1 MHPPRSFADRI
12 ASRLTKASTKE
23 CSLCYEASSF
33 VSKGACGHCEI
44 CWICCLRLRLIL
56 KDKSCAICKE
66 ELQTVSIVPADA
78 SGKESVAGSISDVA
92 FTNIEVMKEAQRL
105 TSYVCPYPCGD
116 SEAFDFKTLGDLQT
130 HLKRDHCT
138 AVFCSICVDYRQ
150 CFLPEQVLYSPASL
164 TQHNKQE
171 HPNCDFCSK
180 DRRFYSFDELVGHL
194 NQAHFKCIVC
204 DRLDYRNEYYANFDS
219 LDRHFADAHYRCE
232 YPECREQRFVVFG
245 DEEDLRLHWLEKHGR
260 GRSIA
265 LSGGSSGINTVGKR
279 TRNKLPPS
287 IYNTVVHFRGP
298 KVPASVA
305 LADPVSRDIAERY
318 APNPSGRS
326 YDKRVHANVVLSE
339 PSSWKVELGE
349 SLTRAQFLTVADVDY
364 KSENI
369 SFLKKLESK
378 QLNFQKLKQ
387 LSVDFTQGHLSCD
400 KYLEGVNGV
409 CGPHTV
415 EVLTDLIR
423 LMPDLKRRT
432 DLIDHIRQQSFG
444 AKPAKPVARCVK
456 QSKAPTV
463 AAVEMPD
470 TLFEAGSRK
479 LCLIQALHAI
489 LSNADTQVVA
499 SKDLPQSTLSAMEN
513 KIHGLD
519 RIQLST
525 LAEMRH
531 HLLTLA
537 EGRLS
542 NASWAA
548 ADSILALRP
557 LLYRLMLVPESHKS
571 RQLEL
576 IKSGWIQFV
585 EAATGTISKFNK
597 IELLWMKAY
606 VALSVLR
613 LSTMGP
619 LDQSKRVD
627 FPSLPM
633 SAYMPGSAP
642 TTVVAETP
650 VAIAPTRS
658 DFPVGLPFSQQT
670 LHLVPNV
677 SGRQWQNSRQALNE
691 EAFPELEV
699 VAPSGPI
706 TNPLRPWN
714 CPRCTFLNTRLLS
727 SSCEI
732 CGHDRPA
739 QTAAESPQPSVSS
752 FGSAVVRPKRT
763 KQKIVLSSSTQRD
776 YTR

>member
-1 MHPPRSFADRI
+1 MHPPMTFEDRI
-12 ASRLTKASTKE
+12 VSRLTKATTKE
-23 CSLCYEASSF
+23 CSLCYEATGY

-78 SGKESVAGSISDVA
+78 RESESVVGSIGDVA
-92 FTNIEVMKEAQRL
+92 FTNIQVLKEAQRL

-130 HLKRDHCT
+130 HLKRDHFT
-138 AVFCSICVDYRQ
+138 ALFCSICVDYRQ

-164 TQHNKQE
+164 TQHNKKE

-204 DRLDYRNEYYANFDS
+204 DRLDHRNEYYANFDS
-219 LDRHFADAHYRCE
+219 LDRHFAEAHYRCE

-260 GRSIA
+260 GRSVA

-279 TRNKLPPS
+279 TRNKLPRS
-287 IYNTVVHFRGP
+287 IHNTVVNFRGP
-298 KVPASVA
+298 KVPASPA
-305 LADPVSRDIAERY
+305 HTDPVSNEIAERY
-318 APNPSGRS
+318 APNPAGRS
-326 YDKRVHANVVLSE
+326 YDKRVHANVI
-339 PSSWKVELGE
+339 PSVSPSWKAQLGE
-349 SLTRAQFLTVADVDY
+349 CLTRAHFLTTADEDY

-369 SFLKKLESK
+369 SFLKKLTSK
-378 QLNFQKLKQ
+378 QLNLQKLKQ
-387 LSVDFTQGHLSCD
+387 LSVDFTQAHLFCD
-400 KYLEGVNGV
+400 KFLDNVNEV
-409 CGPHTV
+409 CAQHTV

-432 DLIDHIRQQSFG
+432 DLVNHIRQLSFE
-444 AKPAKPVARCVK
+444 AKPAKSVAPSVK
-456 QSKAPTV
+456 QSHAPSEP
-463 AAVEMPD
+463 AVEMPD
-470 TLFEAGSRK
+470 TLFEAGSTK
-479 LCLIQALHAI
+479 PCLIQALHAI

-519 RIQLST
+519 RIQLTT
-525 LAEMRH
+525 LAEMRN

-537 EGRLS
+537 EGRVS
-542 NASWAA
+542 NASWTAS
-548 ADSILALRP
+548 DSILALRP
-557 LLYRLMLVPESHKS
+557 LLYRLMLVPDSHKS
-571 RQLEL
+571 RQSEL

-585 EAATGTISKFNK
+585 ETAMGTISKFNK

-619 LDQSKRVD
+619 LDRSKRMD

-642 TTVVAETP
+642 TSIVAESP
-650 VAIAPTRS
+650 VVRAPTRS
-658 DFPVGLPFSQQT
+658 DFPVGLPIGQQT
-670 LHLVPNV
+670 FHLVPNV
-677 SGRQWQNSRQALNE
+677 SGRQWRNSREALHE
-691 EAFPELEV
+691 DAFPELEA
-699 VAPSGPI
+699 VAPPAF
-706 TNPLRPWN
+706 TANPSRPWN
-714 CPRCTFLNTRLLS
+714 CPRCTFLNTLILC
-727 SSCEI
+727 CEI

-739 QTAAESPQPSVSS
+739 LTATESPQPSVSS
-752 FGSAVVRPKRT
+752 VGSAVARPKRT
-763 KQKIVLSSSTQRD
+763 RQKIILSSSTQRD